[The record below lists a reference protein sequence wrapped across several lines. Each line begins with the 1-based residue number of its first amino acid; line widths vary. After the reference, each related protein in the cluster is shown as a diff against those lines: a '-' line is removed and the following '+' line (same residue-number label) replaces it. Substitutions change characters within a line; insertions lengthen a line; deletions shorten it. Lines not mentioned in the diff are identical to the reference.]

1 MRINTTYSEDIP
13 RKLTLNEDYFKEPLL
28 ELNLPWKKSAAEIAK
43 KNLEASNKADKKLL
57 AAGQKLAA
65 NDLSPKN
72 RDYEFY
78 LATGENKWETTPLT
92 QTQIRQKFQ
101 AKDLTV
107 KSPEFLNAI
116 VTNAGFIS
124 RRGMESLYGK
134 GEEFDPK
141 DLTSMKIRTGY
152 SVPFPEAAA
161 TETSDSEAAA
171 KTTSKDSPEETSAEA
186 SPAEG
191 SDASAKEAESPEQ
204 PAAQPKSVG
213 GVTDKHLTNFKK
225 LVYATGLTIND
236 AFGRPVRYNNI
247 KDLDNMTLDV
257 LNQYEIKVKNKTY
270 PLDKWLSTAVK
281 SKVIKESMSRKAL
294 LEAPQLF
301 FDDDELNNP
310 DNINMKDIIKNRQAR
325 ETAQKAAA
333 ELNAKRQALQV
344 KYESVLDAVETSIGN
359 GDSAID
365 TLEVLFDA
373 LVPSEGKAD
382 TVAGEL
388 VRALMRLLYRDYNDG
403 DKFYEGYGIETCGS
417 FAEYLYDNG
426 FDAELQDIVDTIPDD
441 DLYTNS
447 LNELADKLIERILS
461 EPELIAEPNEEDS
474 REYESSEWDVE
485 EYQPLYEFEISASDG
500 VVRLVENGIL
510 NAWDLQSYVESSLE
524 YEPWYNSDVTIERPW
539 THTSTTVELT
549 NLTREAYDHLQSMFM
564 NDEKLD
570 QFWQDLVNEHIDELT
585 DDDSEDIEDFED

>member
-1 MRINTTYSEDIP
+1 MRINTTYSEDTP
-13 RKLTLNEDYFKEPLL
+13 RKLTLNEDHFKEPLL
-28 ELNLPWKKSAAEIAK
+28 ELNLPWKKKDANDRAKDNLKAAD
-43 KNLEASNKADKKLL
+43 KADKKLR
-57 AAGQKLAA
+57 AAGEKLAA
-65 NDLSPKN
+65 NDLNPKN

-78 LATGENKWETTPLT
+78 LATGKNKWSSDPLT
-92 QTQIRQKFQ
+92 HTEIRQKFQ
-101 AKDLTV
+101 SKELTV
-107 KSPEFLNAI
+107 ESPEFLNAL
-116 VTNAGFIS
+116 VVNAGFLS

-134 GEEFDPK
+134 GIEFDPAK
-141 DLTSMKIRTGY
+141 MSTIKIRDGY
-152 SVPFPEAAA
+152 SVPFPETTADTASDDKSSEEA
-161 TETSDSEAAA
+161 TA
-171 KTTSKDSPEETSAEA
+171 SAEA
-186 SPAEG
+186 SDVKADSDSSADESSKTTTPISKKTLANLKRIQQLTGISFMDAQKKPA
-191 SDASAKEAESPEQ
+191 
-204 PAAQPKSVG
+204 
-213 GVTDKHLTNFKK
+213 
-225 LVYATGLTIND
+225 TID
-236 AFGRPVRYNNI
+236 DV
-247 KDLDNMTLDV
+247 TLDT
-257 LNQYEIKVKNKTY
+257 LKNYQVQVGKKAMR
-270 PLDKWLSTAVK
+270 LDTWLALAKK
-281 SKVIKESMSRKAL
+281 SGLLKESYVLDSYTVESL
-294 LEAPQLF
+294 LKEAPQLF

-359 GDSAID
+359 GDSAAD

-417 FAEYLYDNG
+417 SAEYLYDNG
-426 FDAELQDIVDTIPDD
+426 FDVELQDIVDTLPDD

-447 LNELADKLIERILS
+447 LNKLADKLIERILS

-474 REYESSEWDVE
+474 REYESAWDVE
-485 EYQPLYEFEISASDG
+485 DFQPRYDFEISASDD

-524 YEPWYNSDVTIERPW
+524 YESWYNSDVTIDRPW
-539 THTSTTVELT
+539 AHTSTTVTLT
-549 NLTREAYDHLQSMFM
+549 NLTRDAYDGLQNMFR
-564 NDEKLD
+564 NDDKID

-585 DDDSEDIEDFED
+585 DDDSEDPEDFED